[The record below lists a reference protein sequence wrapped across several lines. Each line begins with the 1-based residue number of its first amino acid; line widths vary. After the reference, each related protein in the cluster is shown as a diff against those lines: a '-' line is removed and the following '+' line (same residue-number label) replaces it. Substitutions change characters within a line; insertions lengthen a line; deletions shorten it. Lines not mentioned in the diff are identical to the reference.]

1 MKKLLYFVAIPALA
15 VAAFACKPEEVKED
29 PIQYSL
35 SADKA
40 FVNGSATITV
50 TGSKAA
56 AENVA
61 ISIGVSGGSDVAPE
75 CVSYQPAII
84 IPAGQTSA
92 SMTISI
98 PEKNLKPGRTSTVTV
113 VASYNNLLVDQVLIT
128 ATRASINGNWSV
140 SGGVGNPADIPMI
153 EDEDGWYVAEVSF
166 KENDTFKFRRDNSF
180 EVSLGLDA
188 AGAPELEEPFDLVD
202 WNGCHSI
209 TVAEAGDYLVAVNPD
224 QLLGMIIK
232 E

>member
-35 SADKA
+35 TADKA

-50 TGSKAA
+50 TGSKPA

-61 ISIGVSGGSDVAPE
+61 ISIGVSAASDVAPE
-75 CVSYQPAII
+75 YVSYQPAII

-92 SMTISI
+92 SMTITI
-98 PEKNLKPGRTSTVTV
+98 PEKNLKPGRTGTVTV
-113 VASYNNLLVDQVLIT
+113 VASYNSLLVDQVLIT
-128 ATRASINGNWSV
+128 ATRPSLNGNWFV
-140 SGGVGNPADIPMI
+140 CIGDKEQVPMV
-153 EDEDGWYVAEVSF
+153 EDEDGWYIAEGVHF
-166 KENDTFKFRRDNSF
+166 ETNDTFKFAKDASLT
-180 EVSLGLDA
+180 VALGLDA
-188 AGAPELEEPFDLVD
+188 AGVPELGGYFELVE
-202 WNGCHSI
+202 WNGCYGI
-209 TVAEAGDYLVAVNPD
+209 KVAEVGDYLVAVNPD
-224 QLLGMIIK
+224 EMAAIIIP